1 MISILCGNEPYLIDC
16 QKLSLIGKLALPELN
31 FMETSSIHE
40 DVFLFLR
47 TMPIEDTRKVVF
59 MDLENLSELDC
70 PLFHTYKKKPSSCGC
85 LIVRVRKY
93 DGRKT
98 FYKELK
104 KEGYIQ
110 VFDKDMAVLKLPE
123 FIEKRL
129 IKKGNSFDSK
139 GTLELFMEHE
149 NYANRE
155 DITLYNILGDLNN
168 LMALGNPITAEM
180 VKSVVPLHEKDN
192 MFGLAKLIQ
201 QKDIAGLRKQ
211 AELLRGE
218 EIGTLAAL
226 LREYRIA
233 YKAHFCSLQQIGV
246 NRNMFP
252 HMEREHIVSAILI
265 ITSSIDSIK
274 KGGIPLSVV
283 LEQTFLRLVGG
294 M

>member
-31 FMETSSIHE
+31 LMETSSIQE

-47 TMPIEDTRKVVF
+47 TIPITDRRKVVF
-59 MDLENLSELDC
+59 VDLDNLSELDC
-70 PLFHTYKKKPSSCGC
+70 PLFHAYKKKPSPHGC
-85 LIVRVRKY
+85 LIVRARNYDARKVL
-93 DGRKT
+93 
-98 FYKELK
+98 YKELK

-110 VFDKDMAVLKLPE
+110 VLDKDMVALSE
-123 FIEKRL
+123 FIQKRL
-129 IKKGNSFDSK
+129 VKKGASFDCSK
-139 GTLELFMEHE
+139 TLELFMEHE

-155 DITLYNILGDLNN
+155 DITLYNILSDLNN
-168 LMALGNPITAEM
+168 LISLGNPITAEM

-201 QKDIAGLRKQ
+201 KKDIAGLRNQ
-211 AELLRGE
+211 AELLRGA
-218 EIGTLAAL
+218 EIGTLGAL

-252 HMEREHIVSAILI
+252 SMERDALV
-265 ITSSIDSIK
+265 SSIMLITNNIDAAK
-274 KGGIPLSVV
+274 KGKIPMSIV
-283 LEQTFLRLVGG
+283 LEHTFLQLIRSI
-294 M
+294 